1 MADILTNLRELS
13 VGVYF
18 FYHDSVEAITPE
30 IFVQICKTNIQ
41 SFDSTT
47 NISETS
53 IFNKLELNTIKNGFD
68 LGKKIQEA
76 LHISSDN
83 VSIKWKGNEKDD
95 LIDLQINDYMFS
107 LKERSF
113 ILRNMGLYNLLN
125 ILTNTEQFKRG
136 LHIFKQFAP
145 AEFETWF
152 KTALNSIKKNQKF
165 SYVSEHGYKS
175 YGEIQGNNLILR
187 LNNTTVSIPNFLNIT
202 YDEFEKQTSSDI
214 REKVFCKWIAATSND
229 NYYDKKRECAEVAGA
244 NLQEYINNNLVS
256 PSPSILQLFN
266 LEQNEYIY
274 AKNDGQNIQI
284 SKVPGLRTVD
294 YRNWIVE
301 KVEVSVPNSQLN
313 LKTTVKN
320 LENGKTC
327 TFRNEIRYS
336 HGQFNGTP
344 EAKLYIES
352 DDNLE
357 DIIYISLI

>member
-18 FYHDSVEAITPE
+18 FYPDSIETITPE
-30 IFVQICKTNIQ
+30 KFANICKANIQ
-41 SFDSTT
+41 FFNSTT
-47 NISETS
+47 NISESST
-53 IFNKLELNTIKNGFD
+53 FNELELNTIKNGFD
-68 LGKKIQEA
+68 LGKKIQEN
-76 LHISSDN
+76 LNISLN
-83 VSIKWKGNEKDD
+83 NLSIAWKGNEKDD
-95 LIDLQINDYMFS
+95 LIDLQINNYMFS

-113 ILRNMGLYNLLN
+113 ILKNMGLYNLLN

-145 AEFETWF
+145 EQFEIWF
-152 KTALNSIKKNQKF
+152 KTALKCIKKSKKF
-165 SYVSEHGYKS
+165 NYISEHGYES
-175 YGEIQGNNLILR
+175 YGEIQGDNLILC
-187 LNNTTVSIPNFLNIT
+187 LNDTSITISNFLDIT
-202 YDEFEKQTSSDI
+202 YDDFEKQTNSDI
-214 REKVFCKWIAATSND
+214 REKVFCKWVAEASDD
-229 NYYDKKRECAEVAGA
+229 NYYNKKRECAEVAGA

-256 PSPSILQLFN
+256 QSPSILQLFN

-284 SKVPGLRTVD
+284 SKVPGLKTVD